1 MSQGAITARQL
12 YELQAALTRVCTLSA
27 GSPDGIDRPSLRAF
41 TAEALGCGAMYA
53 VVGMAVVAAERFDL
67 VVQVAEREGVTE
79 GVPFPTDR
87 LRAALGHPSHLD
99 EREVQTCLD
108 LVMSVTSGPVDHPAV
123 WSLIR
128 AKGESAFLVL
138 LAIADAL
145 GVMALEVD
153 PSWGPSLIDLVRR
166 EALRRELDW
175 LDDRRGC

>member
-27 GSPDGIDRPSLRAF
+27 GRAVGADRSALRAF
-41 TAEALGCGAMYA
+41 TAEALGCGVMYA

-67 VVQVAEREGVTE
+67 VVQAAERRGVTE
-79 GVPFPTDR
+79 VVPFPADR
-87 LRAALGHPSHLD
+87 LRAELGQPTDLD

-108 LVMSVTSGPVDHPAV
+108 LVVSVTSGPVDHPAV

-138 LAIADAL
+138 LAIADSL
-145 GVMALEVD
+145 GAMTLEVD
-153 PSWGPSLIDLVRR
+153 PSWGPSLSDLVRR

-175 LDDRRGC
+175 LDERSGR